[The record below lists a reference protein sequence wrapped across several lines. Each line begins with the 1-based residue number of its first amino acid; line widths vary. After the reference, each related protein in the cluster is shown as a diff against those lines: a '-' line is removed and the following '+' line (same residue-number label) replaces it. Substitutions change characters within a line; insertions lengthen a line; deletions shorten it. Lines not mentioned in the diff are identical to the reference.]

1 MFEQIGW
8 GTYAFF
14 AAMNIVIILPTV
26 YFLFPETTKRSLEDV
41 SSLVT
46 RGTMHQLIYQV
57 DLIFAV
63 ANAENRSPVKVA
75 KENNTPKAGT
85 AEAENVL
92 GHASEMGPPV
102 NGEGKKR
109 FEGTSEARQEEV

>member
-41 SSLVT
+41 SFPSYPWYNAST
-46 RGTMHQLIYQV
+46 
-57 DLIFAV
+57 DL
-63 ANAENRSPVKVA
+63 S
-75 KENNTPKAGT
+75 G
-85 AEAENVL
+85 
-92 GHASEMGPPV
+92 
-102 NGEGKKR
+102 
-109 FEGTSEARQEEV
+109 

>member
-41 SSLVT
+41 SSPWRPL
-46 RGTMHQLIYQV
+46 Y
-57 DLIFAV
+57 D
-63 ANAENRSPVKVA
+63 
-75 KENNTPKAGT
+75 
-85 AEAENVL
+85 
-92 GHASEMGPPV
+92 ASTDISG
-102 NGEGKKR
+102 
-109 FEGTSEARQEEV
+109 